1 MKRKFPR
8 WLKILLIIMG
18 VVILAGLVLFFVNNE
33 PRPEGTSGE
42 AAELMAKNIQTA
54 IDINAWDTTEVIQW
68 NFADRHSFLW
78 DKERHWVKVNWSD
91 NEALIRIDSLD
102 GMVWAK
108 GVEVTEAKKKAK
120 MLKKAHHFWANDAFW
135 LNAPAKLFDKGTE
148 RSIVQH
154 EGKDALMVTY
164 TSGGATPGDSYLWI
178 VDENNLPT
186 SYKMWVKIIPIG
198 GAEFSWED
206 WKTTETGAKIA
217 TNHKGLLEI
226 PIKDLKTGAL
236 SDFGDK
242 DPFELLT
249 TLK

>member
-120 MLKKAHHFWANDAFW
+120 MLKKAHHF
-135 LNAPAKLFDKGTE
+135 LF
-148 RSIVQH
+148 
-154 EGKDALMVTY
+154 
-164 TSGGATPGDSYLWI
+164 
-178 VDENNLPT
+178 
-186 SYKMWVKIIPIG
+186 
-198 GAEFSWED
+198 
-206 WKTTETGAKIA
+206 
-217 TNHKGLLEI
+217 
-226 PIKDLKTGAL
+226 
-236 SDFGDK
+236 
-242 DPFELLT
+242 
-249 TLK
+249 